1 MVFDLLSV
9 EHESSGEYVKRASL
23 DVCFKRHW
31 LPECVALEPECEK
44 PWLGEK
50 FRLGKLNQIAGQ
62 GWIDNSEGCGE
73 NFFHKG
79 IILTQS

>member
-1 MVFDLLSV
+1 
-9 EHESSGEYVKRASL
+9 
-23 DVCFKRHW
+23 

-50 FRLGKLNQIAGQ
+50 FRLGKLNQTAGQ
-62 GWIDNSEGCGE
+62 GLIDNSEGCGE
-73 NFFHKG
+73 NFLHKG